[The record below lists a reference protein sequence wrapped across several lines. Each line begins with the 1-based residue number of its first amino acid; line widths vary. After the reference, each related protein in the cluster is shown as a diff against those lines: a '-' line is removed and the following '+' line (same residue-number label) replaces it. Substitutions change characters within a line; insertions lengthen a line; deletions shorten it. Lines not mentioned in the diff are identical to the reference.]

1 MEKQN
6 NERQLDLQP
15 KQQQSLTQIN
25 LIEKML
31 ARYPLISQR
40 KVVIHSALEAVT
52 TQDLAISAIDAKTQE
67 GISLKW
73 IKAQLIDVFNFCG
86 AFGVVND
93 TQVVMIARQIRT
105 RYFHLTPTELT
116 YFFEQFVSGA
126 YGVLYVGK
134 TINPQIVLQ
143 ALRMCENTLINQRAE
158 LQEKQE
164 EERLAREGKTGINAW
179 AMYCKKRN
187 KSNASKPMQD
197 FIVEMRR
204 RKFNIK

>member
-1 MEKQN
+1 M
-6 NERQLDLQP
+6 DLQP

-105 RYFHLTPTELT
+105 R
-116 YFFEQFVSGA
+116 
-126 YGVLYVGK
+126 
-134 TINPQIVLQ
+134 
-143 ALRMCENTLINQRAE
+143 
-158 LQEKQE
+158 
-164 EERLAREGKTGINAW
+164 
-179 AMYCKKRN
+179 
-187 KSNASKPMQD
+187 
-197 FIVEMRR
+197 
-204 RKFNIK
+204 

>member
-1 MEKQN
+1 
-6 NERQLDLQP
+6 
-15 KQQQSLTQIN
+15 
-25 LIEKML
+25 ML

-52 TQDLAISAIDAKTQE
+52 TQDLSISAIDARTQE
-67 GISLKW
+67 GLSLKW

-86 AFGVVND
+86 AFGVVSD
-93 TQVVMIARQIRT
+93 AQVIMTARQIRT
-105 RYFHLTPTELT
+105 RYFNLTPTELT
-116 YFFEQFVSGA
+116 FFFEQFVGGK

-134 TINPQIVLQ
+134 TINPQILLQ

-164 EERLAREGKTGINAW
+164 EEKQKEEERLVREGKTGINAW

-187 KSNASKPMQD
+187 EPLNKGNASKPMQD

>member
-1 MEKQN
+1 M
-6 NERQLDLQP
+6 DLQP

-164 EERLAREGKTGINAW
+164 EEERLVREGKTGINAW

>member
-1 MEKQN
+1 MF
-6 NERQLDLQP
+6 
-15 KQQQSLTQIN
+15 
-25 LIEKML
+25 

-40 KVVIHSALEAVT
+40 KVIIHSALEAVT
-52 TQDLAISAIDAKTQE
+52 TKDLAISAIDARTQE
-67 GISLKW
+67 GLSLKW

-86 AFGVVND
+86 AFGVVSD
-93 TQVVMIARQIRT
+93 AQVIMTARQIRT
-105 RYFHLTPTELT
+105 RYFNLTPTELT
-116 YFFEQFVSGA
+116 FFFEQFVGGK

-164 EERLAREGKTGINAW
+164 EEKQKEEERLVREGKTGINAW

-187 KSNASKPMQD
+187 KGNASKPMQD

>member
-1 MEKQN
+1 M
-6 NERQLDLQP
+6 DLQP

-52 TQDLAISAIDAKTQE
+52 TQDLAISAIDTKTQE

-164 EERLAREGKTGINAW
+164 EEKQKEEERLVREGKTGIKAW

>member
-1 MEKQN
+1 
-6 NERQLDLQP
+6 
-15 KQQQSLTQIN
+15 
-25 LIEKML
+25 ML

-116 YFFEQFVSGA
+116 YFFEQFVSGT

-164 EERLAREGKTGINAW
+164 EERLVREGKTGINAW

>member
-1 MEKQN
+1 M
-6 NERQLDLQP
+6 DLQP

-164 EERLAREGKTGINAW
+164 EERLVREGKTGINAW